1 MPLPTDNK
9 SKALL
14 FWKGCIRD
22 RQLILL
28 TLIPIAWYI
37 IFMYVPMY
45 GIQIAFKEF
54 RPSRG
59 ITGSPWIGF
68 DHFVDFIGSYFFF
81 RLLRNTLL
89 INVYSMIFGFPI
101 PILFAIMLN
110 ELQSNKY
117 RRIIQ
122 SVTYFP
128 HFISTVVVV
137 SLLTM
142 LFAANTGVLNIT
154 HLIYGQSRSITN
166 DPRYFLALYIGS
178 NIWQNFGFSSVL
190 YIAAIAGIDP
200 QLYEAA
206 QIDGASRIGRIVHIT
221 MPGIMPTI
229 MIRLLLQLGTLFS
242 QGPEKILLMYSPS
255 TYEVADVI
263 STYVYRVGLAGMRY
277 SFGTA
282 VGLFN
287 TVLNFS
293 LLVVFN
299 SIARKVG
306 ETSLW

>member
-1 MPLPTDNK
+1 MLLQTDSK
-9 SKALL
+9 SKALR

-45 GIQIAFKEF
+45 GIQIAFKDF

-68 DHFVDFIGSYFFF
+68 KHFVDFISSYYFF

-89 INVYSMIFGFPI
+89 INVYSLIFGFPI

-110 ELQSNKY
+110 ELRSNKY

-142 LFAANTGVLNIT
+142 LFAANTGVLNLT

-166 DPRYFLALYIGS
+166 DPRYFRLLYIGS
-178 NIWQNFGFSSVL
+178 NIWQNLMCHTKMNWF
-190 YIAAIAGIDP
+190 
-200 QLYEAA
+200 QC
-206 QIDGASRIGRIVHIT
+206 
-221 MPGIMPTI
+221 MC
-229 MIRLLLQLGTLFS
+229 S
-242 QGPEKILLMYSPS
+242 QRSW
-255 TYEVADVI
+255 T
-263 STYVYRVGLAGMRY
+263 
-277 SFGTA
+277 
-282 VGLFN
+282 N
-287 TVLNFS
+287 
-293 LLVVFN
+293 
-299 SIARKVG
+299 
-306 ETSLW
+306 